1 MLSFTKATAAVL
13 IVCTFP
19 ACERREIEKAK
30 DAVLEQSA
38 KLNHE
43 SILIARS
50 EVRRLW
56 AVEGE
61 VWYGKLTDGTILR
74 LDSPRVE
81 SRTKNEGRKPFCRWS
96 GEITITA
103 TRWKSNPP
111 TDTTAPISVTY
122 SVLMQ
127 DSKRM
132 SIDPTEDIEVEPPT
146 RAEIAAFPKN

>member
-1 MLSFTKATAAVL
+1 MPALSKTAAAVL
-13 IVCTFP
+13 IVCTFA
-19 ACERREIEKAK
+19 ACERREIDRAK
-30 DAVLEQSA
+30 EAVLEQSA

-56 AVEGE
+56 AVEGD
-61 VWYGKLTDGTILR
+61 VWYGKLTDGTVLR

-96 GEITITA
+96 GEITVTA

-111 TDTTAPISVTY
+111 TDTSAPISVTY
-122 SVLMQ
+122 AILMQ

-132 SIDPTEDIEVEPPT
+132 AIDPLEDIEVEPPT
-146 RAEIAAFPKN
+146 RAEIAAFPKD